1 MVFSYSILTET
12 KILHS
17 SSPIAFNEELLP
29 EEDQSLELNSNE
41 RQSMIDNP
49 RLSR

>member
-1 MVFSYSILTET
+1 MGFSDSISTGT
-12 KILHS
+12 KLLHS
-17 SSPIAFNEELLP
+17 SSPITFNEELLP

-49 RLSR
+49 RLLR